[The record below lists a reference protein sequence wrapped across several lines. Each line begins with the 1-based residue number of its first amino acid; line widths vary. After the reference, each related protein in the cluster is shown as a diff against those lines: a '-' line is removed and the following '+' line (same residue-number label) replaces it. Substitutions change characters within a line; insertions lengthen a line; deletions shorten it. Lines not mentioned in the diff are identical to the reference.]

1 MRFCRGRTVSPKE
14 KHRRERQR
22 RASLERADDDDEV
35 LTFARWC
42 KLNGISLRNGRRIIK
57 APGGPRVLQL
67 SANRIGIT
75 RRANREWQAS
85 RERVA

>member
-1 MRFCRGRTVSPKE
+1 MSIKE
-14 KHRRERQR
+14 QQRRERQR
-22 RASLERADDDDEV
+22 RASLERDDDDQV
-35 LTFARWC
+35 LTFNEWC
-42 KLNGISLRNGRRIIK
+42 RLNRISPRNGRRIIK
-57 APGGPRVLQL
+57 APGGPAVIQL

>member
-1 MRFCRGRTVSPKE
+1 VFTQGAFFMSLKE
-14 KHRRERQR
+14 QQRRQRQR
-22 RASLERADDDDEV
+22 RPSLERAYDNDDEV

-42 KLNGISLRNGRRIIK
+42 ELNGISLRNGRRIIR

-85 RERVA
+85 RERP